1 MAVSL
6 SDKIPLSFV
15 QRAVS
20 EGRRCKMNVY
30 AAYHLYKATAW
41 ELFSTILS
49 VNFFLFALRWFFFCC
64 RFGNSHSETVKIEL
78 SRFHQYYAIPHST
91 SLALHFT
98 FFELQT
104 YNIYRPSGSE
114 AIKNFQK
121 YPASEGNRCSKH
133 RNYFFLCLQITAII
147 PTTFFFCCCHYCWCR
162 RCSKARTSCL
172 KFPFCVAEILC
183 IWRNSFR
190 LLHVLMNVEQCVFFI
205 VFWNWKMFLTA
216 CAHV

>member
-147 PTTFFFCCCHYCWCR
+147 PTTFFFAAATTADAAAAQKR
-162 RCSKARTSCL
+162 APAASNFPFALL
-172 KFPFCVAEILC
+172 KF
-183 IWRNSFR
+183 
-190 LLHVLMNVEQCVFFI
+190 CVFEGILFGCSMCWWMLSN
-205 VFWNWKMFLTA
+205 VCFLSFFEIER
-216 CAHV
+216 CF